1 MCVEPTSTPTR
12 HAAFL
17 HAGMIYST
25 DEELLAV
32 ALPFLRD
39 GAAAGEPTLL
49 AGNER
54 QQRIVGEELGD
65 LQGITLPDQGHSAD
79 ALLLLRDSYTRYG
92 GLVRGGATHIRVLG
106 GLPNGP
112 RGERVRHEAAINHFF
127 AALPVWAICP
137 YDTRDT
143 PDEMLADV
151 ERTHPYLMTLNG
163 HTSPSPGFED
173 PAALVNQRAGETA
186 DPLEDL
192 APDVD
197 LVDPSP
203 ARAGEVAM
211 VLAEATRLD
220 RDKLD
225 ALRLSVGELVRNAY
239 VHGRRPV
246 HVRLWSTPDRVVVT
260 VRDAGAG
267 PADTFVGLLPRD
279 PLSDPDDANLL
290 HVIHQAVSEVS
301 MFTAADG
308 FTVRLV
314 QRLHPD

>member
-1 MCVEPTSTPTR
+1 MCVEPPRTPTG

-17 HAGMIYST
+17 HAGMIYTT

-39 GAAAGEPTLL
+39 GATAGEPTLL
-49 AGNER
+49 AGDER

-65 LQGITLPDQGHSAD
+65 LQGITLPHQDHSDD
-79 ALLLLRDSYTRYG
+79 ALLLLRNSYTRYS
-92 GLVRGGATHIRVLG
+92 GLVRAGATHIRVLG

-143 PDEMLADV
+143 ADEMLADV
-151 ERTHPYLMTLNG
+151 ERTHPYLTTLNG
-163 HTSPSPGFED
+163 QTSPSPGFED
-173 PAALVNQRAGETA
+173 PAALLNQRAKGTA
-186 DPLEDL
+186 DSLQDST
-192 APDVD
+192 PDVE

-203 ARAGEVAM
+203 ARAGEVAR

-220 RDKLD
+220 RDSID
-225 ALRLSVGELVRNAY
+225 ALCLSVGELVRNAY

-246 HVRLWSTPDRVVVT
+246 HVRVWSAAERVVVT

-267 PADTFVGLLPRD
+267 PADPFVGLLPRD
-279 PLSDPDDANLL
+279 PLGDPDGANLL
-290 HVIHQAVSEVS
+290 HVIHQAVTEVS

-314 QRLHPD
+314 QRPHPD